1 MIFNVVPTTLE
12 VALVCGLLASQ
23 FDASFAALTAAT
35 IVSYSL
41 FTFQT
46 TAVRLSHAQRVRVFS
61 CVTWNA
67 LS

>member
-12 VALVCGLLASQ
+12 VMLVCGLLASQ
-23 FDASFAALTAAT
+23 YDASFAALTAAT

-46 TAVRLSHAQRVRVFS
+46 TAVRRPRA
-61 CVTWNA
+61 W
-67 LS
+67 